1 MEHPGGSNRGKSQIR
16 RVVGVADMV
25 VSASPDELLVT
36 YSLGSCIA
44 VVIFDPVACVG
55 GMLHYML
62 PESSLDAE
70 KAAKNPCMF
79 ADTGITRL
87 FKSSYQLGAKKENIV
102 VKTAGGAQMLDASGL
117 FNIGKRN
124 YLAMRKI
131 FWKNNVA
138 IAAEHVGGEVNRTV
152 RLEMDTG
159 RVILKAGSDA
169 EIDI

>member
-1 MEHPGGSNRGKSQIR
+1 MEYPGTINTGKAQARKVI
-16 RVVGVADMV
+16 GVADMAL
-25 VSASPDELLVT
+25 SRSPDELLVT

-44 VVIFDPVACVG
+44 VIIFDPLAGVG

-62 PESSLDAE
+62 PESSLDPE
-70 KAAKNPCMF
+70 KAVKNPCMF

-87 FKSSYQLGAKKENIV
+87 FKSSYQMGAKKENLV
-102 VKTAGGAQMLDASGL
+102 VRTVGGAQMLDPKGL

-138 IAAEHVGGEVNRTV
+138 IASEHVGGEVNRTV

-159 RVILKAGSDA
+159 RVILKVGNGA
-169 EIDI
+169 EIEI